1 MFKLQ
6 STLVEDKWVKAGV
19 PGPRQTLTGV
29 DILHGHMA
37 VPALLVYPQGLDVPR
52 LEQGL
57 REALRRYP
65 VISGRF
71 QKDAQGLPY
80 LDGSDSGVQFRVL
93 GCKGPTPV
101 GELHP
106 AMGGIRQFYTN
117 VMPWQIVGKNVP
129 TLQVSV
135 HQFEDGGATL
145 LVRIIHSQFDGS
157 SLFGFM
163 MDWSRACLG
172 QPMVGQ
178 TFDRDQMIRIGQA
191 QVPTQGLA
199 TLYKPSLPSFMGLMA
214 RLGWRAL
221 TDIRKEVFRIPAST
235 VAQWQVQAK
244 AEQPEGAVPN
254 AARLASAFVLQAMSP
269 LWPGQADRSMGMVLD
284 MRYVK
289 GLGLPRDYFGNALCY
304 PEARVSEATLR
315 SGSVTDAARA
325 LSPVREQITAEH
337 VTREVA
343 LLEQARQR
351 KEVPRLVLGA
361 GARTLGPSLFQNNCS
376 QLPVYEFDF
385 GTGCPRWYETFPM
398 TIRMLTL
405 TPTPDKDGGVDLH
418 LCATRAELRA
428 VKQRLAA
435 QGIAPHPCQIARPA

>member
-1 MFKLQ
+1 
-6 STLVEDKWVKAGV
+6 
-19 PGPRQTLTGV
+19 
-29 DILHGHMA
+29 MA
-37 VPALLVYPQGLDVPR
+37 VPASFVYPQGLDVAR

-57 REALRRYP
+57 RDTLRHYP
-65 VISGRF
+65 VISGRIV
-71 QKDAQGLPY
+71 QDAQGLPC

-93 GCKGPTPV
+93 RCKGPTPM
-101 GELHP
+101 GEHSP
-106 AMGGIRQFYTN
+106 ALGSIRQLYTN
-117 VMPWQIVGKNVP
+117 VMPWQVVGRDVP

-135 HQFEDGGATL
+135 HQFDDGGAILTA
-145 LVRIIHSQFDGS
+145 RIIHSQFDGS

-172 QPMVGQ
+172 QPIVGQ
-178 TFDRDQMIRIGQA
+178 TFDRDQLIRLGQA
-191 QVPTQGLA
+191 QVNTAGLA
-199 TLYKPSLPSFMGLMA
+199 TLFKPSLPRFIGMMA

-221 TDIRKEVFRIPAST
+221 TGIRKEVYRIPAST
-235 VAQWQVQAK
+235 IAQWQAQAR
-244 AEQPEGAVPN
+244 AAQPDAAVPN
-254 AARLASAFVLQAMSP
+254 AARLASAFVMQALSP
-269 LWPGQADRSMGMVLD
+269 LWGGQADRSMGMVLD

-315 SGSVTDAARA
+315 TGSVVDAARA

-337 VTREVA
+337 VTRELA

-428 VKQRLAA
+428 VQQRLAA
-435 QGIAPHPCQIARPA
+435 QGISPHPCQSAHPARSA